1 MSIAHLQSIFAARTG
16 RDVLPENLPIDVL
29 LSLARELA
37 FLDAGRLDHAEV
49 LQLRACLCDLVERLL
64 GMQPASRLC
73 RFKENVD
80 GMLPG
85 LVTEL
90 NYTIRYEIVDRL
102 IENNLGRVALEE
114 AFEAHF
120 LERSAST

>member
-1 MSIAHLQSIFAARTG
+1 MSIAHLQSTFALLTG
-16 RDVLPENLPIDVL
+16 REVLPENLPIDVL
-29 LSLARELA
+29 LSLAKELA

-64 GMQPASRLC
+64 GMQPVSRLR
-73 RFKENVD
+73 RFRENAHE
-80 GMLPG
+80 MLPG
-85 LVTEL
+85 LLTEL
-90 NYTIRYEIVDRL
+90 NYAIRYEIVDRL
-102 IENNLGRVALEE
+102 IEIDFGRVELDE